1 MTMVDAHSE
10 VPHAAR
16 AIDHQR
22 VREDRLLFERFA
34 DKRDPIAREILVERF
49 LPLARSLASRYR
61 RPGEP
66 FDDIFQVACIGL
78 VNAIDR
84 YDLSRGRAFSSF
96 AVPTI
101 AGEIKRYYRDKTW
114 AVHVPRDLQ
123 ELAVTVDRA
132 ARELETE
139 LGRKPTV
146 DQLAERL
153 AVSDEDVLEALHAA
167 HGRRAT
173 SLDAPVTQD
182 DDSVSLGDAMGTHDD
197 GFHRAE
203 QRAELDHLTAI
214 LTRRDRRIVALRFQ
228 EDLTQE
234 QIGRLIG
241 LSQMQISRIL
251 RQAITKVRAHAVH
264 QSSNGAAT
272 NSAIG
277 PDGWGASTGSASS

>member
-1 MTMVDAHSE
+1 V
-10 VPHAAR
+10 
-16 AIDHQR
+16 
-22 VREDRLLFERFA
+22 LFERFA
-34 DKRDPIAREILVERF
+34 DKRDPIDREVLVERF
-49 LPLARSLASRYR
+49 LPLARSLAARYR

-66 FDDIFQVACIGL
+66 FDDVFQVACIGL

-101 AGEIKRYYRDKTW
+101 AGEIQRYYRDKTW
-114 AVHVPRDLQ
+114 AVRVPRDLR
-123 ELAVTVDRA
+123 ELAVAVDRA

-146 DQLAERL
+146 VQLAERL

-173 SLDAPVTQD
+173 SLDALVTQD
-182 DDSVSLGDAMGTHDD
+182 GDATSLGDTIGTHDE
-197 GFHRAE
+197 GFRRAE
-203 QRAELDHLTAI
+203 QRAEFERLTAI
-214 LTRRDRRIVALRFQ
+214 LPRRERRIVALRFQ

-251 RQAITKVRAHAVH
+251 RQAIIKLRAHAIH
-264 QSSNGAAT
+264 ERSNGVAT
-272 NSAIG
+272 ESAIDS
-277 PDGWGASTGSASS
+277 DGCRATTGSTSS

>member
-1 MTMVDAHSE
+1 MTTVDAHSE
-10 VPHAAR
+10 VPRGVR

-22 VREDRLLFERFA
+22 VQEDRLLFERFA
-34 DKRDPIAREILVERF
+34 DKRDPVAREILVERF
-49 LPLARSLASRYR
+49 LPLARSLASRCR
-61 RPGEP
+61 RPDEP
-66 FDDIFQVACIGL
+66 FDDVFQVACIGL

-123 ELAVTVDRA
+123 ELAIAVDRA

-139 LGRKPTV
+139 LGAKPTV
-146 DQLAERL
+146 EQLAERL
-153 AVSDEDVLEALHAA
+153 VVSDEDVLEALHAA
-167 HGRRAT
+167 HGRRAS

-182 DDSVSLGDAMGTHDD
+182 YDSTSLRDALGTHDD
-197 GFHRAE
+197 GFHRVE
-203 QRAELDHLTAI
+203 QRAELERLTAI
-214 LTRRDRRIVALRFQ
+214 LTPRDRRIVALRFQ

-251 RQAITKVRAHAVH
+251 RQAIIKIRAHALH
-264 QSSNGAAT
+264 QESDRAAT
-272 NSAIG
+272 ECGLDS
-277 PDGWGASTGSASS
+277 DGCRASIRSAS

>member
-1 MTMVDAHSE
+1 MTAVDAHNE
-10 VPHAAR
+10 VPR
-16 AIDHQR
+16 RVGAIDHQR
-22 VREDRLLFERFA
+22 VQEDRLLFERYA

-49 LPLARSLASRYR
+49 LPLARSLAARYR
-61 RPGEP
+61 RPDEP

-123 ELAVTVDRA
+123 ELAVAVDRA
-132 ARELETE
+132 ARDLEIE

-146 DQLAERL
+146 GQLAERL

-182 DDSVSLGDAMGTHDD
+182 DDSTSLGDAIGTHDD

-203 QRAELDHLTAI
+203 QRAELERLTAI
-214 LTRRDRRIVALRFQ
+214 LAPRDRRIVALRFQ

-251 RQAITKVRAHAVH
+251 RQAITKIRAHAVH
-264 QSSNGAAT
+264 QRSNGAT
-272 NSAIG
+272 PKSAIESHG
-277 PDGWGASTGSASS
+277 CRATTG